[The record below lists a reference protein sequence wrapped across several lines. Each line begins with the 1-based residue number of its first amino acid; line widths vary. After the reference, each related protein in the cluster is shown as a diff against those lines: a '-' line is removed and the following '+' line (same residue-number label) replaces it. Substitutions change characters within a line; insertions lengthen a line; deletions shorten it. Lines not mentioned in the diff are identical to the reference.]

1 MRRGNKDFFFQHTE
15 ELFTHTFLTIKHH
28 TALTSK
34 VDKNAAVLNVAARTA
49 GAGPAL
55 RSSTRLPWS
64 SRHPTSQKE
73 IYSPPALSARCLHS
87 SCLPLGHSWGN
98 NIYSS
103 LVPESIQVTNSSRAS
118 FKSYPQCIN
127 SAPKILKPAQANR
140 KYSWYKG
147 YTKQYRQK
155 LDTNFWKVQCDKNQD
170 NITTITSEYQLND
183 FFLGVDTSEW
193 INVIQSSLKNLTV
206 TMHFQC

>member
-28 TALTSK
+28 AALTSK

-147 YTKQYRQK
+147 YQAIQTETRYWFLKSPVWQKPRQH
-155 LDTNFWKVQCDKNQD
+155 NNY
-170 NITTITSEYQLND
+170 NIRISIKW
-183 FFLGVDTSEW
+183 FFPWCRYIWMNKCHSVFS
-193 INVIQSSLKNLTV
+193 
-206 TMHFQC
+206 